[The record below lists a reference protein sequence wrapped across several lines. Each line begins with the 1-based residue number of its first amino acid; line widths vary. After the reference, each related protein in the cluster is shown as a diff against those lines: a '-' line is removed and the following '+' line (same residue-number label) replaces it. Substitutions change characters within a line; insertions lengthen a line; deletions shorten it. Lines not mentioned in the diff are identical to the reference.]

1 MLNERSRRTL
11 TGVHP
16 DLVRVV
22 EAAAA
27 RCDVPMVVTEG
38 LRNLERQRA
47 LVAAGKSWTLNGRHL
62 TGHAVDIVDADNFAY
77 DIPDMDAIACAM
89 KECAAELKVPLVWGG
104 DWKSKDTPHF
114 ELCRRAYPASGVSA
128 STRVAETV
136 STFGKLRPVVAGAG
150 AAVAVV
156 AEQGVPAV
164 PQKAAESLTNVAG
177 WLDGASKLKGHGGA
191 VWADPILVGVVIVV
205 AAIFLGPKL
214 LEKVRG

>member
-1 MLNERSRRTL
+1 VLNERSRKTL

-22 EAAAA
+22 EAAAE
-27 RCDVPMVVTEG
+27 RCAVPMVVTEG

-114 ELCRRAYPASGVSA
+114 ELCRRAYPASEVSA

-164 PQKAAESLTNVAG
+164 PPKAVESLTNVAG
-177 WLDGASKLKGHGGA
+177 WLDSAAKVKSHSGTL
-191 VWADPILVGVVIVV
+191 ADPLVLLII
-205 AAIFLGPKL
+205 AAIAAIWFGPKL
-214 LEKVRG
+214 LRRA